1 MSRPN
6 RRPAFSVAGL
16 IVAFAGWALIAVWLA
31 SSAVSPPK
39 PTEVVIVDNAERI
52 GKAAWARIR
61 GIPYEAPRQEA
72 GTKIGSILVTA
83 LPLLGEIALA
93 GGVIGLLRREDRRI
107 CGAAICLGS
116 GLVYVL
122 VELAALA
129 MLALCVI
136 AIGFIAIMLG
146 FLS

>member
-6 RRPAFSVAGL
+6 RRPAFSLAGL
-16 IVAFAGWALIAVWLA
+16 LVAFAGWALVAVWLA
-31 SSAVSPPK
+31 SPTFSPPR
-39 PTEVVIVDNAERI
+39 PTEVVIVDHAERI

-61 GIPYEAPRQEA
+61 GILYEAPRQETS
-72 GTKIGSILVTA
+72 TKVGPTFVSA
-83 LPLLGEIALA
+83 LPILGGIALA

-116 GLVYVL
+116 GLVYIL

-129 MLALCVI
+129 MLALCII
-136 AIGFIAIMLG
+136 AIGFIAIILG